1 MRMEAAFA
9 HDALAGAQAAVEGTG
24 TGPSQAAGLQ
34 EDGNGVKKY
43 LQV

>member
-9 HDALAGAQAAVEGTG
+9 HDALAGAQAAVEKAG